1 MALGAHSDTYVG
13 TKAAIKPTP
22 MPPKKREKYKTF
34 NPTAGDVPIPA
45 VDWMMLPMR

>member
-13 TKAAIKPTP
+13 TIADIKPTP
-22 MPPKKREKYKTF
+22 MPLRKREKNNTF
-34 NPTAGDVPIPA
+34 NPTAGDIPIPA